1 MKEMWVIMRGVRDVW
16 KNIIYVLLYNV
27 HIRVLYNVTV
37 HKGVR
42 EGRDVRDIRNVKE
55 IR

>member
-1 MKEMWVIMRGVRDVW
+1 MYGKILYMTYCTMY
-16 KNIIYVLLYNV
+16 IYE
-27 HIRVLYNVTV
+27 YNVTV

>member
-1 MKEMWVIMRGVRDVW
+1 MYGKILYMFYCTMY
-16 KNIIYVLLYNV
+16 IYE
-27 HIRVLYNVTV
+27 YNVTV
-37 HKGVR
+37 HR